1 MVDDC
6 RQAIDTQLITL
17 VIGIDQTRAFDIINI
32 GLLVEKL
39 RFLGLSDSVCNWF
52 TSFLSGRSQ
61 SVVLSN
67 GETSSPLERS
77 SGVPQGSILGPPC
90 FSLFINDLPSVLDHC
105 KYCLYADDLVVYLS
119 EPASE
124 VNGLIENMNSDLA
137 NIARWVTSNGL
148 VMNAKKLKQRGL
160 AQEAF

>member
-1 MVDDC
+1 MKKSATDLSDFRPISILSAASKIHELIVFKQLSEFIKENGIFCPFQSGFRQGHSTHTALIQMVDDC

-67 GETSSPLERS
+67 GETSSLLERS
-77 SGVPQGSILGPPC
+77 LGVPQGSILGP
-90 FSLFINDLPSVLDHC
+90 FASLSLLTT
-105 KYCLYADDLVVYLS
+105 CL
-119 EPASE
+119 
-124 VNGLIENMNSDLA
+124 
-137 NIARWVTSNGL
+137 RC
-148 VMNAKKLKQRGL
+148 
-160 AQEAF
+160 